1 MMKLA
6 LLSALIVILLC
17 GCENPTAQTADST
30 WLGEA
35 NPNPMRVGESTTIS
49 FGLKEGET
57 GVVLIQNSLGQ
68 DVKEY
73 SVGSG
78 INSLT
83 WNGRD
88 EEGRL
93 CASGVYYYIL
103 VSPPYYGT
111 YKMLLL
117 M

>member
-49 FGLKEGET
+49 FGL
-57 GVVLIQNSLGQ
+57 
-68 DVKEY
+68 
-73 SVGSG
+73 
-78 INSLT
+78 
-83 WNGRD
+83 
-88 EEGRL
+88 
-93 CASGVYYYIL
+93 
-103 VSPPYYGT
+103 
-111 YKMLLL
+111 
-117 M
+117 